1 METATSQVGPFA
13 IAKKRAARRERPPQ
27 RDRFVAWFWIAPAVL
42 FVAIF
47 LVYPVI
53 NTIWLSLMSDDSTR
67 FVGLANYKR
76 IFTQSSMVEILKNNL
91 LWLVVGTAATVFL
104 GLVIAVLVDRVRIE
118 SAAKAAIFI
127 PMAISFVGAGV
138 IWKFMYQYSPQ
149 GTTQIGLI
157 DAFVT
162 RLGFPPNAWLVD
174 TRINNFA
181 IIAIYVWMWTGFCMV
196 ILSAALKSGP
206 DDVLEAARVDGANEL
221 QIFFR
226 VIVPLISPTI
236 AVVTTTMIINIL
248 KIFDIVY
255 VMTGGNFGTNVVALA
270 FYQQFFNFGNFGLGS
285 ALAVLLLIVIVPVM
299 LVNIRRFRAQEAQR

>member
-1 METATSQVGPFA
+1 METTTSQAAPFA
-13 IAKKRAARRERPPQ
+13 VTRQRAARRERTPQ

-53 NTIWLSLMSDDSTR
+53 NTIWLSLKSDDSSR

-76 IFTQSSMVEILKNNL
+76 IFTQSSMIEILKNNL
-91 LWLVVGTAATVFL
+91 LWLVVGTLATVFF

-138 IWKFMYQYSPQ
+138 IWKFMYQYSPK
-149 GTTQIGLI
+149 GTTQTGLI
-157 DAFVT
+157 NAFVT
-162 RLGFPPNAWLVD
+162 RLGFAPNAWLVD
-174 TRINNFA
+174 TRVDNFA

-196 ILSAALKSGP
+196 ILSAALKSVP
-206 DDVLEAARVDGANEL
+206 TEILEAARVDGAGEL
-221 QIFFR
+221 AIFR
-226 VIVPLISPTI
+226 RIIVPMIMPTI
-236 AVVTTTMIINIL
+236 VVVATTMVINVL

-255 VMTGGNFGTNVVALA
+255 VTTGGDFKTNVVAVA
-270 FYQQFFNFGNFGLGS
+270 YYQQLFNFNNVGIGS
-285 ALAVLLLIVIVPVM
+285 ALAVILLLAIIPIM
-299 LVNIRRFRAQEAQR
+299 YFNIRRFREEVQR